1 MCAQCKA
8 SCLFRARLS
17 VLTRLLG
24 NDRFCPLPEIV
35 ALNSL
40 PFCRGVPFAD
50 NAKQLLVPLLG
61 MPSPSVTAA
70 LLLMSYYELGVNSE
84 AGVWNYCG
92 LAMRMAIDLGLHRKI
107 AGRFS
112 SKSNRML
119 FWW

>member
-1 MCAQCKA
+1 
-8 SCLFRARLS
+8 
-17 VLTRLLG
+17 
-24 NDRFCPLPEIV
+24 LPEIV

>member
-1 MCAQCKA
+1 VWFGCKVSQSANA
-8 SCLFRARLS
+8 SGIESNSFYR
-17 VLTRLLG
+17 
-24 NDRFCPLPEIV
+24 RFCPLPEIV

-70 LLLMSYYELGVNSE
+70 LLLMSYYELGMNSE